1 MRLLLTMHTTVPLL
15 CCLACAGH
23 ARRAPVLHDSLNEA
37 LQGSSAPADVKNGR
51 STAQARRSNASK
63 VFAMLLEALSATAGW
78 QLAGA
83 GFGRGVA
90 LKTGCPEDAASS
102 AAALRS
108 MPARHGD
115 VSLLFG
121 KQVAIAEPRPTTSP
135 PLADRVFLVTGA
147 TDGIGKY
154 TAELLALE
162 GSTVLI
168 HGRDAAKIAATLDEL
183 QKRAPAAKLEGFKA
197 DLSLMSEVRRL
208 AAEISAKYPVL
219 HGLLNNAGTYDG
231 DYTGR
236 RVVTD
241 EGNEYSLAVN
251 VLAPF
256 LLTSLLMSNVQASS
270 AGRVIMTSSY
280 ALGSKDALK
289 DLQLETKWTADRAY
303 SLSKLCINMITAEMH
318 ARYGDAP
325 RLSFH
330 TMDPGTVDTKMRRAR
345 GYHQGWSVRT
355 ASTSF
360 KMLTEEVY
368 QLTSGRRV
376 ASCLPLERSSLWFT
390 LASMTGAAW
399 PSIKKSRELA
409 DGEHHR

>member
-1 MRLLLTMHTTVPLL
+1 
-15 CCLACAGH
+15 
-23 ARRAPVLHDSLNEA
+23 
-37 LQGSSAPADVKNGR
+37 
-51 STAQARRSNASK
+51 
-63 VFAMLLEALSATAGW
+63 
-78 QLAGA
+78 
-83 GFGRGVA
+83 
-90 LKTGCPEDAASS
+90 
-102 AAALRS
+102 
-108 MPARHGD
+108 
-115 VSLLFG
+115 
-121 KQVAIAEPRPTTSP
+121 VAIAEPRPTTSP

-256 LLTSLLMSNVQASS
+256 LLTSLLMSNVQAS
-270 AGRVIMTSSY
+270 AVSS
-280 ALGSKDALK
+280 
-289 DLQLETKWTADRAY
+289 
-303 SLSKLCINMITAEMH
+303 
-318 ARYGDAP
+318 
-325 RLSFH
+325 
-330 TMDPGTVDTKMRRAR
+330 
-345 GYHQGWSVRT
+345 
-355 ASTSF
+355 
-360 KMLTEEVY
+360 
-368 QLTSGRRV
+368 
-376 ASCLPLERSSLWFT
+376 
-390 LASMTGAAW
+390 
-399 PSIKKSRELA
+399 
-409 DGEHHR
+409 